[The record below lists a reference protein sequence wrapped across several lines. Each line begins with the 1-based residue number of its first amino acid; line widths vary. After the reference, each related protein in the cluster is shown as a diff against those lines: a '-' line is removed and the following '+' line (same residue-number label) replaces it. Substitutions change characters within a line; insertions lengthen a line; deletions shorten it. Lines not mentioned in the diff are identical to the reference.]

1 MKEKYYITT
10 AIVYTSQK
18 PHIGN
23 LYEIVLTDCI
33 ARYKRQRGYDVFF
46 LTGTDEHGL
55 KIQNYAEKA
64 GVSPQ
69 TYVDGIT
76 KEIKELYRMFDIS
89 YDGFIRTTDK
99 KHELA
104 VQKIFKRLYDNGD
117 IYKGTYEGMYCT
129 PCESFWTSA
138 QLKDGCCP
146 DCGGKVMPA
155 KEEAYFLRLSKYQ
168 DRLIEYIETHDDF
181 IIPEARKNEMLNNF
195 LRPGLQD
202 LCVSRSTFKWGIP
215 VSFDDKHVI
224 YVWMDALSNYITA
237 IGYDVDH
244 PSEQY
249 KKLWPADMH
258 VIGKDIVRF
267 HTIYWPIILMAL
279 GEPLPKHVLGHPW
292 LLFGEDKMSKSKG
305 NVLYGDKLVEQFGL
319 DPIRYYLL
327 SELPLRN
334 DGSITY
340 ESLIKRCNTDLA
352 NIYGNLVSRTAA
364 MITKYFDGRIP
375 SPDKTDARDDALKAD
390 AAEYAKRFTEAMDSY
405 RVADAASEIM
415 SFLKSCNKYIDD
427 TTPWVL
433 ARSEENRGRLA
444 TVMANLV
451 EGIRQACV
459 ALTSFMPQSSAKAAS
474 VFAFDEKALDYN
486 TFGEFGYFATGNTV
500 SERGALFAR
509 IDEKAFYEKLNAE
522 KEALAKAEKSKKQE
536 KKNGGTAP
544 AETISIDDFA
554 KINLVACKVLKCEAV
569 PKSDKL
575 LKLFV
580 DDGKGGRQVV
590 SGIAR
595 FYTPDELIG
604 KTLVLV
610 ENLKAAKLMGLE
622 SRGMILASGDK
633 EIKVVELSPD
643 VAPGTRIG

>member
-23 LYEIVLTDCI
+23 LYEIVLSDCI

-46 LTGTDEHGL
+46 LTGTDEHGQ

-64 GVSPQ
+64 GITPKA
-69 TYVDGIT
+69 YVDGVT
-76 KEIKELYRMFDIS
+76 DGIKDMYRLFDIS
-89 YDGFIRTTDK
+89 YDGFVRTTDK
-99 KHELA
+99 KHEET
-104 VQKIFKRLYDNGD
+104 VQKIFKKLYEQGD
-117 IYKGTYEGMYCT
+117 IYKGAYEGMYCT

-146 DCGGKVMPA
+146 DCGGKVSPA

-168 DRLIEYIETHDDF
+168 DKLIEHIESHDDF
-181 IIPEARKNEMLNNF
+181 IIPAARKNEMLNNF

-202 LCVSRSTFKWGIP
+202 LCVSRSTFNWGIP

-224 YVWMDALSNYITA
+224 YVWVDALSNYITA
-237 IGYDVDH
+237 IGYDPDG
-244 PSEQY
+244 SSDQY
-249 KKLWPADMH
+249 KKLWPADVH

-279 GEPLPKHVLGHPW
+279 GEPLPKQVLGHPW

-319 DPIRYYLL
+319 DAIRYYLL
-327 SELPLRN
+327 SELPLLN

-340 ESLIKRCNTDLA
+340 ETLISRCNTDLA

-364 MITKYFDGRIP
+364 MVTKYFGGVIP
-375 SPDKTDARDDALKAD
+375 APAGQTDKDDALKAA
-390 AAEYAKRFTEAMDSY
+390 AAECKSLFTEKMDNY
-405 RVADAASEIM
+405 RVADAVSAVI
-415 SFLKSCNKYIDD
+415 SFLKACNKYIDD
-427 TTPWVL
+427 TAPWVL
-433 ARSEENRGRLA
+433 AKDEANRDTLA
-444 TVMANLV
+444 AVMANLV

-459 ALTSFMPQSSAKAAS
+459 LLTPFIPQSS
-474 VFAFDEKALDYN
+474 EKVAQ
-486 TFGEFGYFATGNTV
+486 TFGFTGDALEYDNIGSFEYCASGNTV
-500 SERGALFAR
+500 NAGGVLFAR

-522 KEALAKAEKSKKQE
+522 TEATAKEEAKKAAKATEEAKPCEK
-536 KKNGGTAP
+536 
-544 AETISIDDFA
+544 ISIDDFV
-554 KINLVACKVLKCEAV
+554 KVNLIACKVLECEPV

-575 LKLFV
+575 LKLQV

-590 SGIAR
+590 SGIAK
-595 FYTPDELIG
+595 FYKPDELVG

-610 ENLKAAKLMGLE
+610 ENLNPVKLRGVE
-622 SRGMILASGDK
+622 SCGMILASG
-633 EIKVVELSPD
+633 EENVRVVELDSS
-643 VAPGTRIG
+643 VVPGTKIR